1 MQLQKAKREQVRLK
15 IGVSGAS
22 GFGKTYSAL
31 LMGYGIV
38 GDWSKIAVIDTE
50 NNSASLYSDLGE
62 FNTLQLDA
70 PYSPERY
77 IEAIKVCEEAGIE
90 LLIIDSISHEWS
102 GSGGCLEIL
111 DSLGGR
117 FQDWAKLTPRHNKFI
132 QKILQTN
139 MHVITSTRRKQEYEI
154 SKNSKGRNE
163 VNKLGTKEETREG
176 FEYELTLSFEI
187 INDKH
192 LAKASKDR
200 TQLFMDMPEAVINE
214 ETGKKLRD
222 WSLNGVNPVDDIKKH
237 LETLKTREE
246 IEAYYLAEDIKKYHK
261 NEKVKTLFANRA
273 TKIETK
279 KES

>member
-1 MQLQKAKREQVRLK
+1 MKLQKAKREQVKLK

-50 NNSASLYSDLGE
+50 NNSASLYSDLGD

-77 IEAIKVCEEAGIE
+77 IDAIKVCEEAGIE

-200 TQLFMDMPEAVINE
+200 TQLFMDMPETVINE
-214 ETGKKLRD
+214 ETGKTLRK
-222 WSLNGVNPVDDIKKH
+222 WSMEGVNPIDDIKKQ

-246 IEAYYLAEDIKKYHK
+246 IEAYYLTDDIKKYHK
-261 NEKVKTLFANRA
+261 NEKVKSLFTNRA
-273 TKIETK
+273 IKIETK

>member
-1 MQLQKAKREQVRLK
+1 MQLQKAKREQVKLK

-50 NNSASLYSDLGE
+50 NNSASLYSDLGD
-62 FNTLQLDA
+62 FNTLQLNA
-70 PYSPERY
+70 PFSPERY
-77 IEAIKVCEEAGIE
+77 IDAIKVCEEAGIE

-214 ETGKKLRD
+214 ETGKKLR
-222 WSLNGVNPVDDIKKH
+222 
-237 LETLKTREE
+237 E
-246 IEAYYLAEDIKKYHK
+246 
-261 NEKVKTLFANRA
+261 
-273 TKIETK
+273 
-279 KES
+279 